1 MALLE
6 FLNKIVD
13 AFEKDSFVMGIFID
27 LSKAFDTI
35 NHEILLTLTYLGGG
49 AIMAPPVVFF
59 NSASIPLK
67 ISRSSFMTFSPRV
80 SRTF

>member
-35 NHEILLTLTYLGGG
+35 NHEILLTKLYNYGLRGIAHKWFFSYLTNRKQCTR
-49 AIMAPPVVFF
+49 F
-59 NSASIPLK
+59 NNCDPASQNQQK
-67 ISRSSFMTFSPRV
+67 V
-80 SRTF
+80 A

>member
-6 FLNKIVD
+6 LLNKIVD

-35 NHEILLTLTYLGGG
+35 NHEILLTKLYNYGLRG
-49 AIMAPPVVFF
+49 ILNSQMFF
-59 NSASIPLK
+59 
-67 ISRSSFMTFSPRV
+67 
-80 SRTF
+80 